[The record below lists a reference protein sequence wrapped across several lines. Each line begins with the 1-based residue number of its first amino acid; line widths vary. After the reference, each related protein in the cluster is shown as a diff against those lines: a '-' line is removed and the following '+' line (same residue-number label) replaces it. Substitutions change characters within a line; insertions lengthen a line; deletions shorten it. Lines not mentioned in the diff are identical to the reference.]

1 MHKPIVTPLTSVLIG
16 LLLFTTTLGIQRL
29 GLYPEGAIRQ
39 IVIKRV
45 MPEFPKETPINSA
58 QGLVIVAVVFDEE
71 GKLSQAE
78 VLEAPHPLIKQAVLD
93 ALKLWETERRG
104 SFYGLHQLAG
114 WLSFD
119 CTIKD
124 GKWGIEYTQRTNE
137 DNHLDSDMCIRFL
150 EQTVGHLF
158 TINTNL
164 GRQHTSTRYPIA
176 PALRLLNAGYADD
189 YQY

>member
-1 MHKPIVTPLTSVLIG
+1 MSKPILISLISVLMG
-16 LLLFTTTLGIQRL
+16 LPLFTTTLGAQRL

-39 IVIKRV
+39 LVLKRV
-45 MPEFPKETPINSA
+45 MPELPKETPINSA

-93 ALKLWETERRG
+93 ALKLWETDRRG
-104 SFYGLHQLAG
+104 GPDGLHQLAG

-119 CTIKD
+119 RIKD
-124 GKWGIEYTQRTNE
+124 GKWGIEYTERTNE
-137 DNHLDSDMCIRFL
+137 DNNLDK
-150 EQTVGHLF
+150 
-158 TINTNL
+158 
-164 GRQHTSTRYPIA
+164 RYRHPFA
-176 PALRLLNAGYADD
+176 RTHPRSPFY

>member
-1 MHKPIVTPLTSVLIG
+1 MTKPILNSLVSVLIA
-16 LLLFTTTLGIQRL
+16 LLLVATSLGTQRL

-39 IVIKRV
+39 MVIKRV

-93 ALKLWETERRG
+93 ALNLWETEQRS
-104 SFYGLHQLAG
+104 SFDGLHQICG

-137 DNHLDSDMCIRFL
+137 DNHLDK
-150 EQTVGHLF
+150 
-158 TINTNL
+158 
-164 GRQHTSTRYPIA
+164 RYRHPFS
-176 PALRLLNAGYADD
+176 RADRRTPFY

>member
-1 MHKPIVTPLTSVLIG
+1 MRKLILNSLISVLIA
-16 LLLFTTTLGIQRL
+16 LLLVATSLGTQRL
-29 GLYPEGAIRQ
+29 GLYPEGAIRK

-45 MPEFPKETPINSA
+45 MPEFPKGTPINNA

-93 ALKLWETERRG
+93 ALKLWETEPRG
-104 SFYGLHQLAG
+104 VFEGLHQLAG

-119 CTIKD
+119 CMIKD
-124 GKWGIEYTQRTNE
+124 GKWGIEYTQRTDE
-137 DNHLDSDMCIRFL
+137 DNHLDNRFIHPFSRANRR
-150 EQTVGHLF
+150 TPF
-158 TINTNL
+158 
-164 GRQHTSTRYPIA
+164 Y
-176 PALRLLNAGYADD
+176 